1 MNPFSAV
8 SVMSDSDVGR
18 PARNRRRT
26 AFGQELDASS
36 QARIQ
41 REEARQQAASAAAA
55 DAAATLQ
62 QEYEAVEALLSISA
76 TRVTPEMLRNVTEMN
91 EQYIREL
98 SEFREVYEL
107 DLNDERRKQLMEN
120 FEIRTLDNF
129 ATALYGEMGVAAIR
143 ERYGVKSAVRKFF
156 ENYGGDQ
163 CDAIKARNPL
173 VSGRTKCWICG
184 FPILDKVPDTASKK
198 SPVINRKVSPKN
210 SAIPKASVHRGP
222 ASGFSNECEHVFP
235 IAQAVF
241 FIDLYRGVDTP
252 RDTIDLVQ
260 LEYDWSHRVCNQIKN
275 DTHFVSI
282 DPSRSAER
290 RWVVSPD
297 KAIVDFLVDLYQRS
311 GMYFKRPTDSENL
324 LKRAI
329 DGYGSQKWITERL
342 GVIKKRVNAVL
353 DAESSRCYPGLFI
366 VAQVGKC
373 LEMFQRQI
381 VDTRGD
387 VEMAGRGR
395 KTRHKRRGGTRRR
408 KRKN

>member
-1 MNPFSAV
+1 MA
-8 SVMSDSDVGR
+8 M
-18 PARNRRRT
+18 
-26 AFGQELDASS
+26 
-36 QARIQ
+36 QAE
-41 REEARQQAASAAAA
+41 REEREEREAARKAAA
-55 DAAATLQ
+55 DAAARDAEAMRQ
-62 QEYEAVEALLSISA
+62 KESEAVEALLTISA
-76 TRVTPEMLRNVTEMN
+76 TKVTPELLRNVTEMN

-107 DLNDERRKQLMEN
+107 DLTDQRRKELMEN
-120 FEIRTLDNF
+120 FEIRSLDNF

-143 ERYGVKSAVRKFF
+143 EKYGAKSAVRKFF

-163 CDAIKARNPL
+163 CDAIRARNPL

-184 FPILDKVPDTASKK
+184 FTILDKTPDAAPKK
-198 SPVINRKVSPKN
+198 PGVVNRKVSPKN
-210 SAIPKASVHRGP
+210 SAVPKASTPRAA

-282 DPSRSAER
+282 DPSRSTEQ

-297 KAIVDFLVDLYQRS
+297 KVIVDFLVDLYRRS
-311 GMYFKRPTDSENL
+311 GLYFRGPADPKNR
-324 LKRAI
+324 LKTAI
-329 DGYGSQKWITERL
+329 DGYGYQKWITERL
-342 GVIKKRVNAVL
+342 DVIKKRVKAVL
-353 DAESSRCYPGLFI
+353 DAEASKCYPGLFI

-381 VDTRGD
+381 VDTRD

-395 KTRHKRRGGTRRR
+395 KTRRRKHRRSTYRR
-408 KRKN
+408 KRL